1 MEVAAAVLAVLLV
14 AALIGLAVLAT
25 RQRGAAERLEGL
37 IAVHEQ
43 AAAQLRAD
51 LAEARA
57 ARDSAEA
64 ARIEAEKAALLARER
79 AGELERRV
87 PSLDHLKADMLLAS
101 KAALFDSA
109 QAISSKLIED
119 HKRENAEAKQQ
130 AEEQVKR
137 TTAELL
143 KQLEQVAQSVAQ
155 LQGQVGEKTQVLDT
169 VWRALTSPGGV
180 GHYAEIGLANTLKS
194 FGLEEGRDF
203 VLQHTTQDAETGRRL
218 RPDAVVFLPGSS
230 VLVID
235 CKASKFLVEIAQAE
249 GTGGEDAAYQNLA
262 RTMNLHL
269 RALAEK
275 DYRSAV
281 AATCRASGREGEI
294 ARVLSV
300 MCVPNESAVER
311 LKRADPE
318 FAQKAARAQIIVAS
332 PASLACAI
340 GFASVEINFVRQLE
354 NQEKIVAGTEKLL
367 DSLGSV
373 LGHALVVGRGLKS
386 AADGF
391 SKLTGSVNSR
401 LLPRARELARL
412 GVRTGKPLPGN
423 LPAYQVMAAES
434 ELEGEAAEVTDAGE
448 PPAMPALP
456 RLVVENP
463 KG

>member
-1 MEVAAAVLAVLLV
+1 
-14 AALIGLAVLAT
+14 
-25 RQRGAAERLEGL
+25 
-37 IAVHEQ
+37 
-43 AAAQLRAD
+43 
-51 LAEARA
+51 
-57 ARDSAEA
+57 
-64 ARIEAEKAALLARER
+64 
-79 AGELERRV
+79 
-87 PSLDHLKADMLLAS
+87 
-101 KAALFDSA
+101 
-109 QAISSKLIED
+109 
-119 HKRENAEAKQQ
+119 
-130 AEEQVKR
+130 
-137 TTAELL
+137 
-143 KQLEQVAQSVAQ
+143 
-155 LQGQVGEKTQVLDT
+155 
-169 VWRALTSPGGV
+169 
-180 GHYAEIGLANTLKS
+180 
-194 FGLEEGRDF
+194 
-203 VLQHTTQDAETGRRL
+203 
-218 RPDAVVFLPGSS
+218 VFLPGNS

-249 GTGGEDAAYQNLA
+249 GTGDEDAAYQNLA

-281 AATCRASGREGEI
+281 AATCRDSGREGEI

-367 DSLGSV
+367 DSLSTV
-373 LGHALVVGRGLKS
+373 LGHAVVVGRGLKS
-386 AADGF
+386 AAEGF

-434 ELEGEAAEVTDAGE
+434 ELEGEAAEVSDAGE